1 MPNEFD
7 SVDLQ
12 VLHDILVNLVTVPEE
27 VKIERKLDE
36 QGVLLSV
43 IVNSK
48 DMGIVI
54 GRNGSMATAVKTVM
68 RAIGKAKKMNIRLQF
83 LEPDGSV
90 RYGDRAQKSFE
101 DQNNQDTSFASPNP
115 APMPQSAP
123 LSSGDVI
130 EEDLSDFVIN

>member
-1 MPNEFD
+1 MANVFE
-7 SVDLQ
+7 SVDMQ
-12 VLHDILVNLVTVPEE
+12 VLYDVLINLVTVPED

-43 IVNSK
+43 MVNSK

-54 GRNGSMATAVKTVM
+54 GRNGSMATAIKTVM
-68 RAIGKAKKMNIRLQF
+68 RAIGKANKMNLRIQF

-90 RYGDRAQKSFE
+90 RYGDKPVRTSSNFE
-101 DQNNQDTSFASPNP
+101 DGVDAQVSEPVATT
-115 APMPQSAP
+115 
-123 LSSGDVI
+123 I